1 MMTRSFSQTT
11 LLFIFL
17 IALLAS
23 CKPESGPSV
32 FERPNIVLIMADD
45 IGFSDIGCYGGEIH
59 TPNIDRLA
67 EGGIRF
73 TQFYNNAICVPT
85 RASLLTGLYSQQVGV
100 YANSPEVMKN
110 SVTLAEVLKGAG
122 YRTLM
127 TGKWH
132 AKELPVERGFD
143 RYFGLTDGC
152 CNYFNPG
159 RRRPGEGNPGRKPFP
174 RPWPHWRQWAI
185 DDHVFL
191 PYSPESKDFYTT
203 DAFTDYAI
211 DYLTEYEGEDKPF
224 FLYLAFTAPHYPLH
238 AWSEDVAKYRGK
250 YMMGWDKLRE
260 ERYQRMREMKL
271 IDDTW
276 PLSPRDPR
284 VASWEDTENKEEW
297 DLKMAVYAAMID
309 RMDQNIGRLLSKIRE
324 MGKENNTLVI
334 FLSDNGGCAE
344 KINIAP
350 EFPPGV
356 LESYRTVDPPW
367 ANASNTPFRKYKV
380 WDYEGGIHTPMI
392 AYWPAVIK
400 EKGGITD
407 QVGHIIDIM
416 ATFADVAGATYPSTF
431 GGKAITPLEGKSLLP
446 VFQGREREGHEALY
460 WQIANGRHR
469 AIRKGNWKLISRS
482 SRDPW
487 ELYDLETDKT
497 ELHDLSGKYP
507 EVVDELSKMWEA
519 WAVRCGIPIPND

>member
-1 MMTRSFSQTT
+1 MRKFYPKMAI
-11 LLFIFL
+11 LFICL
-17 IALLAS
+17 TAAIVS
-23 CKPESGPSV
+23 CNPDTNRPS
-32 FERPNIVLIMADD
+32 FKKPNIVLIMADD
-45 IGFSDIGCYGGEIH
+45 MGYSDIGCYGGEIQ

-67 EGGIRF
+67 NEGLRF

-100 YANSPEVMKN
+100 YANSPGVMKN
-110 SVTLAEVLKGAG
+110 SVTLAEVLRQAG
-122 YRTLM
+122 YTTLM

-132 AKELPVERGFD
+132 AEELPVERGFD
-143 RYFGLTDGC
+143 HYYGLTDGC

-159 RRRPGEGNPGRKPFP
+159 PQRPGEGYPGRKPFP

-185 DDHVFL
+185 DEQVFL
-191 PYSPESKDFYTT
+191 PYTPDGENFYTT

-211 DYLTEYEGEDKPF
+211 NYLDTCVKKDKPF
-224 FLYLAFTAPHYPLH
+224 FLYLAYTAPHYPLH
-238 AWSEDVAKYRGK
+238 AWPKDIAKYRGK
-250 YMMGWDKLRE
+250 YLKGWDKLRE
-260 ERYQRMREMKL
+260 ERYQRMLKMKL

-276 PLSPRDPR
+276 PLSPRDPE
-284 VASWEDTENKEEW
+284 VIGWADVENKDEW

-309 RMDQNIGRLLSKIRE
+309 RMDQNIGRVLTKIRE
-324 MGKENNTLVI
+324 MGEEDNTLVI

-344 KINIAP
+344 EINIVP

-400 EKGGITD
+400 EGGRITK

-416 ATFADVAGATYPSTF
+416 ATFADVSGAKYPSSY
-431 GGKAITPLEGKSLLP
+431 GGREIVPLEGKSLLP
-446 VFQGREREGHEALY
+446 IFQGREREGHEALY

-469 AIRKGNWKLISRS
+469 AIRKGKWKLVSRS
-482 SRDPW
+482 PKDPW

-497 ELHDLSGKYP
+497 ELHDLSGKHP
-507 EVVDELSKMWEA
+507 EVVRALSEMWEA
-519 WAVRCGIPIPND
+519 WAVRCGIPVKGS